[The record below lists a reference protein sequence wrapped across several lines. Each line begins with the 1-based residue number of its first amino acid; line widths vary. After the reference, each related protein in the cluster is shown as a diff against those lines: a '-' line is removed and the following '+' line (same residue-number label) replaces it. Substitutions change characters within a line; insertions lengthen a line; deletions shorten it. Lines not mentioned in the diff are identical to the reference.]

1 MLECRELKK
10 SFRPKEVLR
19 GVSLRLN
26 AGEVYG
32 LVGEN
37 GAGKT
42 TLMNL
47 ITGLLKPDGGEIFID
62 GVPVGKA
69 LGHRIGYMLDIPAMF
84 EFMTAGEYLA
94 YLASAEKYGREYV
107 LSRSRELLAMV
118 GLSDVQNSRISGF
131 SRGMKQRMGIAAAL
145 FHNPDLILMDEPSS
159 ALDPKGR
166 YEVAEIIRQ
175 LAAQGKTVLLSTHIL
190 SDVEKVCDRIGLLVN
205 GSIKVEGSIDEV
217 MSRYKRPVYFVVSP
231 YVQAILEG
239 LKGDYLVDR
248 RIEGGVL
255 WLSLRSEG
263 DSVQLFSDV
272 AALKLPVNCISVK
285 NVSLEEI
292 FLQETLGGVR

>member
-10 SFRPKEVLR
+10 SFGPKEVLK
-19 GVSLRLN
+19 GVNLSLN

-47 ITGLLKPDGGEIFID
+47 ITGLLKADSGEILID
-62 GVPVGKA
+62 GVSVGKA

-84 EFMTAGEYLA
+84 EFMTAREYMA
-94 YLASAEKYGREYV
+94 YLASAKRYEKGYILNRTK
-107 LSRSRELLAMV
+107 ELLATV
-118 GLSDVQNSRISGF
+118 GLSDVLEARISGF

-166 YEVAEIIRQ
+166 YEVADIIRR
-175 LAAQGKTVLLSTHIL
+175 LAGQGKTVLLSTHIL

-205 GSIKVEGSIDEV
+205 GRIKVEGSIEEV
-217 MSRYKRPVYFVVSP
+217 MGRYKRPLYFIVSP
-231 YVQAILEG
+231 YVLTIAERLA
-239 LKGDYLVDR
+239 GDYLLDK
-248 RIEGGVL
+248 RIDGGTL
-255 WLSLRSEG
+255 WVSLRNPT
-263 DSVQLFSDV
+263 DSVRLFADV
-272 AALKLPVNCISVK
+272 SAMGLPIDCISVK

>member
-10 SFRPKEVLR
+10 SFGPKEVLK
-19 GVSLRLN
+19 GVNLSLN

-47 ITGLLKPDGGEIFID
+47 ITGLLKADSGEILID
-62 GVPVGKA
+62 GVSVGKA

-84 EFMTAGEYLA
+84 EFMTAREYMA
-94 YLASAEKYGREYV
+94 YLASAERYEKGYILNRTK
-107 LSRSRELLAMV
+107 ELLATV
-118 GLSDVQNSRISGF
+118 GLSDVLEARISGF

-166 YEVAEIIRQ
+166 YEVADIIRR
-175 LAAQGKTVLLSTHIL
+175 LAGQGKTVLLSTHIL

-205 GSIKVEGSIDEV
+205 GCIKVEGSIEEV
-217 MSRYKRPVYFVVSP
+217 MGRYKRPLYFIVSP
-231 YVQAILEG
+231 YVPTIAERLA
-239 LKGDYLVDR
+239 GDYLLDK
-248 RIEGGVL
+248 RIDGGTL
-255 WLSLRSEG
+255 WVSLRNPT
-263 DSVQLFSDV
+263 DSVRLFADV
-272 AALKLPVNCISVK
+272 SAMGLPIDCISVK

>member
-10 SFRPKEVLR
+10 SFGPKEVLK
-19 GVSLRLN
+19 GVNLSLN

-47 ITGLLKPDGGEIFID
+47 ITGLLKADSGEILID
-62 GVPVGKA
+62 GVSVGKA

-84 EFMTAGEYLA
+84 EFMTAREYMA
-94 YLASAEKYGREYV
+94 YLASAERYEKGYILNRTK
-107 LSRSRELLAMV
+107 ELLATV
-118 GLSDVQNSRISGF
+118 GLSDVLEARISGF

-166 YEVAEIIRQ
+166 YEVADIIRR
-175 LAAQGKTVLLSTHIL
+175 LAGQGKTVLLSTHIL

-205 GSIKVEGSIDEV
+205 GRIKVEGSIEEV
-217 MSRYKRPVYFVVSP
+217 MGRYKRPLYFIVSP
-231 YVQAILEG
+231 YVPTIAERLA
-239 LKGDYLVDR
+239 GDYLLDK
-248 RIEGGVL
+248 RIDGGTL
-255 WLSLRSEG
+255 WVSLRNPT
-263 DSVQLFSDV
+263 DSVRLFADV
-272 AALKLPVNCISVK
+272 SAMGLPIDCISVK